1 MAHIEDRWYRIRDGN
16 RVPTPLCGRGLR
28 YRVRYTDPDGRER
41 SKSFPDR
48 DKRAAEA
55 FLVTV
60 EADKLRGSY
69 IDPQAGRISLRR
81 YASDWLA
88 GQTFDESTREAT
100 ESRLRV
106 HVYPYLGDR
115 GLGSIRPSHVQA
127 WDRTLHQQHLAPTYR
142 RVLFAN
148 LSAIFSAAVDDE
160 RIAKN
165 PCRAASVKPPRLVA
179 RKVTPWPA
187 EQVLDLNRALP
198 ARYRVAATIAAGCG
212 LRQGEAFGLAIDDV
226 EFLGR
231 TLHVVRQVK
240 MVRGRFIFAL
250 PKGRKTRDIP
260 LPETVATE
268 LAAHINAFPPLE
280 ISLPWET
287 PGGEPTTAR
296 LLLYSRER
304 KALDRRHFN
313 AYVWKAALATTG
325 IEPSRANGMHALRHF
340 YASVLLD
347 AGESIKALSEY
358 LGHSDPGFTLRTYTH
373 LLPTS
378 EQRTR
383 QAVDRALTGGAATA
397 DGLPTAQGPN

>member
-1 MAHIEDRWYRIRDGN
+1 MAHIEDRWYRIQDGN

-81 YASDWLA
+81 YASEWLA
-88 GQTFDESTREAT
+88 SQTFDESTREAT

-115 GLGSIRPSHVQA
+115 GLSSIRPSHVQA
-127 WDRTLHQQHLAPTYR
+127 WDRALQQQGLAPTYR
-142 RVLFAN
+142 RVVFAN

-165 PCRAASVKPPRLVA
+165 PCRAASVKPPRLVS

-187 EQVLDLNRALP
+187 GQVLDLHRALP
-198 ARYRVAATIAAGCG
+198 ARYRIAATIAAGCG
-212 LRQGEAFGLAIDDV
+212 LRQGEVFGLAVDDV

-231 TLHVVRQVK
+231 TLHVIRQIK
-240 MVRGRFIFAL
+240 LVRGKLIFAL

-268 LAAHINAFPPLE
+268 LAAHITAFPPLD

-287 PGGEPTTAR
+287 PAGEPRTAR
-296 LLLYSRER
+296 LLLHTRER
-304 KALDRRHFN
+304 KALDRHHFN
-313 AYVWKAALATTG
+313 AYVWKTALAAVG

-383 QAVDRALTGGAATA
+383 QAVDRVLTRGEATA
-397 DGLPTAQGPN
+397 DGLPTAQGPS